1 MCFNLLGAANMS
13 EGKQFAR
20 SMLLIIC
27 ITGLMLLIV
36 MIISTLIGG

>member
-1 MCFNLLGAANMS
+1 MRLNLLGVTAMS

-27 ITGLMLLIV
+27 ITSLMLLIV
-36 MIISTLIGG
+36 MVISTLIGG